1 MFVLLNKAFNSL
13 FGDNHGSEVEQYIIS
28 KNPKNA
34 GDVEYWLQQYTYS
47 TNRNKL

>member
-1 MFVLLNKAFNSL
+1 MFILLNKALDSL
-13 FGDNHGSEVEQYIIS
+13 FGDSHGSEVEQYIIS

>member
-1 MFVLLNKAFNSL
+1 MFVLLNKALDSL
-13 FGDNHGSEVEQYIIS
+13 FSDSYGSEVEQYIIS

-34 GDVEYWLQQYTYS
+34 SDVEYWLQQYTYS

>member
-1 MFVLLNKAFNSL
+1 MFILLNKALDSL

>member
-13 FGDNHGSEVEQYIIS
+13 LGCSYGSEVEEYIIS

-34 GDVEYWLQQYTYS
+34 SDVEYWLQQYTYS